1 MSKGSD
7 AAGFLP
13 LSTIFGDVGT
23 EMAVQGTQVAKLSEL
38 YSFEDHPYP
47 VKDDLSMW
55 ELMDSIKESGVI
67 YPALVRP
74 RSAGGYEII
83 AGHRRKRACE
93 LAGMETM
100 PIVERVMDDF
110 TATVL
115 MVHSNCQREDVP
127 ISSKAFAYSKL
138 LNAIKHQGKR
148 NDLFL
153 VQDGSHSSAAD
164 IVAREVNESRNQIK
178 RYVRLTKLTPPFLE
192 LIDNKKLPFI
202 AGVELSYL
210 DHDAQEVLLRIMTAY
225 AVRILVVQATLIK
238 ELFQKGEYSEQKVIS
253 LLVKQSNAPVKLSI
267 PSTKLKQYFPASY
280 SKEQMQE
287 VVYELL
293 GKWAAEQADKIAA
306 VS

>member
-1 MSKGSD
+1 MSKKPLPAS
-7 AAGFLP
+7 FQP
-13 LSTIFGDVGT
+13 LSTIFGDISAET
-23 EMAVQGTQVAKLSEL
+23 TDQSTTTAKLSDL
-38 YSFEDHPYP
+38 YSFKDHPYP
-47 VKDDLSMW
+47 VRDDLSMW
-55 ELMDSIKESGVI
+55 ELVDSIKISGVI

-74 RSAGGYEII
+74 RSVGGYEII

-100 PIVERVMDDF
+100 PIIERVMDDF

-127 ISSKAFAYSKL
+127 ISSKAFAYTKL

-153 VQDGSHSSAAD
+153 VQDGSQNTAAD

-225 AVRILVVQATLIK
+225 AVRILVAQATLIK
-238 ELFQKGEYSEQKVIS
+238 KLFQQGNYSEQGVLS
-253 LLVKQSNAPVKLSI
+253 LLVKQSNAPLKLSI
-267 PSTKLKQYFPASY
+267 PSTKLKQFFPATFSM
-280 SKEQMQE
+280 EQMQE

-293 GKWAAEQADKIAA
+293 EKWAEAYQL
-306 VS
+306 